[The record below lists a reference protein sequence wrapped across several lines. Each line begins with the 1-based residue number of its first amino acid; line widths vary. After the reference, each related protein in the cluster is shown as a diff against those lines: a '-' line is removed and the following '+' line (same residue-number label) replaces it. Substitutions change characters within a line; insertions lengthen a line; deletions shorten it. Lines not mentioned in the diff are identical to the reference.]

1 VKSGERFEATDL
13 PWFFTLSWGWLIVA
27 SVIDQ
32 VLHKLIHWQP
42 LLCVSIPEIWSFVQA
57 GWLIKVD
64 RRSQAIYWFAA
75 EFILG
80 LLYTFVPLLHRAHV
94 GLIIFV
100 ILGASVLIA
109 GRFVFR
115 RDMLRYFNEVDE
127 TGLTLSPWMTLFFGM
142 IYFQYHFNEIAE
154 FKIKQSLNLSLSQS
168 K

>member
-1 VKSGERFEATDL
+1 MKNSADEPTSI
-13 PWFFTLSWGWLIVA
+13 PWFLTISWGWLIVA

-32 VLHKLIHWQP
+32 VLHKLLHWQP
-42 LLCVSIPEIWSFVQA
+42 LSCVNVLELWSIVQA
-57 GWLIKVD
+57 AWLIKVD
-64 RRSQAIYWFAA
+64 RRSLAIYWFAA
-75 EFILG
+75 GYILG

-100 ILGASVLIA
+100 ILGVSVLIA

-127 TGLTLSPWMTLFFGM
+127 TGLTLSPWMTLFFGT

-154 FKIKQSLNLSLSQS
+154 FKMKQSLNFSPVQS